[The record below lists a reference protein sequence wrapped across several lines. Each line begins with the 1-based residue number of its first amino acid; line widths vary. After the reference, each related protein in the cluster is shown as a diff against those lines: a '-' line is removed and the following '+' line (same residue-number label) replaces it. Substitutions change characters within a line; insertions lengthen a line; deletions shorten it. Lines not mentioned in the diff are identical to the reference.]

1 MQYIL
6 PTEKFEGLINQ
17 KQWSTLNSI
26 GIDEEYILA
35 VIISHIKL
43 NGQIDINGKLTIN
56 EPLGL
61 EFEIIHGKLDYLLD
75 DIRER
80 FLFNRIK
87 LVPAEIVKVICVSAA
102 LLFQSLGYLLVEMI
116 QSLQL
121 KHTFQLS
128 GLTIGILGKVYQ
140 GIAIDIRYTVDPK
153 LRGYFPC
160 MLLTPK
166 QQML

>member
-6 PTEKFEGLINQ
+6 PTEKFEGLVNQ
-17 KQWSTLNSI
+17 QQWSTLNSI
-26 GIDEEYILA
+26 GINEEYILA

-43 NGQIDINGKLTIN
+43 NGQIDINGKLSIN
-56 EPLGL
+56 EPMGL

-87 LVPAEIVKVICVSAA
+87 LVPTEIVKVICVSAA

-128 GLTIGILGKVYQ
+128 GLTIGILGKVHR
-140 GIAIDIRYTVDPK
+140 GIAVDIRYTTDPK
-153 LRGYFPC
+153 LRGYYSCPTYIRT
-160 MLLTPK
+160 M
-166 QQML
+166 